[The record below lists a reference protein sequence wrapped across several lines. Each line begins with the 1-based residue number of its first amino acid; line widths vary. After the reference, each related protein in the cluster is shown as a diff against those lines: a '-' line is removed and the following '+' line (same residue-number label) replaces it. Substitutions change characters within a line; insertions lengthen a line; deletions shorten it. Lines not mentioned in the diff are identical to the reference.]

1 MLYIPEPNLCFFT
14 IYTFSNLGD
23 FAILWFSMCRLHNL
37 TVFRW
42 CNSAI
47 RRFGKCMTW
56 QFADVG
62 CGGFVILHY
71 CDFHMF
77 SFCEFVILW
86 FTDIPI
92 IATLQF
98 CEVKISPLY
107 VLVTSMFLGLSEIA
121 LFRLGELFFNY
132 AILRFSDYSIWDCKR
147 GD

>member
-47 RRFGKCMTW
+47 RRFGKCMAW
-56 QFADVG
+56 QFADV
-62 CGGFVILHY
+62 V
-71 CDFHMF
+71 
-77 SFCEFVILW
+77 VLW
-86 FTDIPI
+86 FYI
-92 IATLQF
+92 IAIFICSAFVNLLSCGLQIF
-98 CEVKISPLY
+98 LSSRPCNFAKSRFLR
-107 VLVTSMFLGLSEIA
+107 SMFLLLQCSWDFLKLHYSDLA
-121 LFRLGELFFNY
+121 SCFFNY